1 MLYRPE
7 VMAIEI
13 ENEPRAEKAKGI
25 KRKNAFII
33 DDSESDQELFSSLP
47 DTLEEFVPKP
57 VAKKKEVQQIF
68 TVETSEVEDD
78 DDDDDDD
85 FVDDGEI
92 EDKKKKKP
100 AKRTAK
106 AKASATEAKKPKSE
120 AIESTTEAD
129 GTTPKKKFK

>member
-1 MLYRPE
+1 
-7 VMAIEI
+7 MAIEI
-13 ENEPRAEKAKGI
+13 ENEPRAEKAKPALGI

-68 TVETSEVEDD
+68 TVETSEAE
-78 DDDDDDD
+78 DDDDD

-92 EDKKKKKP
+92 EDKMKKKP

>member
-1 MLYRPE
+1 
-7 VMAIEI
+7 MAIEI
-13 ENEPRAEKAKGI
+13 ENEPRAEKAKPALGI

-68 TVETSEVEDD
+68 TVETSEAE
-78 DDDDDDD
+78 DDDDD

-92 EDKKKKKP
+92 EDKMKKKP

-120 AIESTTEAD
+120 AIESTIEAD
-129 GTTPKKKFK
+129 GNTPKKKFK

>member
-1 MLYRPE
+1 
-7 VMAIEI
+7 MAIEI
-13 ENEPRAEKAKGI
+13 ENEPRAEKAKPALGI

-68 TVETSEVEDD
+68 TVETSEAE
-78 DDDDDDD
+78 DDDDD

-120 AIESTTEAD
+120 AIESTIEAD
-129 GTTPKKKFK
+129 GNTPKKKFK